1 MKQDYHQLLKP
12 EIIHTVS
19 GLSLAAKIIVEGY
32 LNGINHSTRIG
43 YGMEFSQYRPYEVG
57 DDLRLLD
64 WKMVAR
70 SGRYYIKQSEI
81 ETNVSVKFI
90 LDASKS
96 MLHQEDELTKMD
108 YAKILIASLS
118 YLAQKQ
124 GDAIGLFAL
133 NENELISLQPK
144 IQKQH
149 FSRLLSELIAVQP
162 EGKWPNST
170 VTSDKLHDRAHK
182 ELVFFIT
189 DLYEHD
195 KELTKFIKRLKTT
208 KNEVVVLHLLG
219 KNELDFNYEGSLT
232 FEDLET
238 GVQLKVDAKE
248 AKQIY
253 LQQVKNAISETKNF
267 LFKND
272 INYHLFQLDEPINE
286 AIKFYIDKRTK
297 IR

>member
-19 GLSLAAKIIVEGY
+19 GLSLVAKIIVEGY

-43 YGMEFSQYRPYEVG
+43 YGMEFSQYRPYEIG

-64 WKMVAR
+64 WKMAAR

-96 MLHQEDELTKMD
+96 MLHKEDELNKMD

-118 YLAQKQ
+118 YLAKKQ
-124 GDAIGLFAL
+124 GDAVGLFAL
-133 NENELISLQPK
+133 NEDELVSLQPK
-144 IQKQH
+144 IQKQY
-149 FSRLLSELIAVQP
+149 FNRLLSELIAIQP
-162 EGKWPNST
+162 EGKWPIDTIN
-170 VTSDKLHDRAHK
+170 SDKLHDRAHK
-182 ELVFFIT
+182 ELVFFVT
-189 DLYEHD
+189 DLYEHE
-195 KELTKFIKRLKTT
+195 KELTQFIKRLKTT

-219 KNELDFNYEGSLT
+219 KNELDFDYKGVLT

-248 AKQIY
+248 AKKAY
-253 LQQVKNAISETKNF
+253 LEKSKIAIEKTKNF
-267 LFKND
+267 LFQNN
-272 INYHLFQLDEPINE
+272 INYHLFQLNAPINE

-297 IR
+297 MR

>member
-19 GLSLAAKIIVEGY
+19 GLSLVAKIIVEGY

-43 YGMEFSQYRPYEVG
+43 YGMEFSQYRPYEIG

-64 WKMVAR
+64 WKMAAR

-96 MLHQEDELTKMD
+96 MLHKEDELNKMD

-118 YLAQKQ
+118 YLAKKQ
-124 GDAIGLFAL
+124 GDAVGLFAL
-133 NENELISLQPK
+133 NEDELVSLQPK
-144 IQKQH
+144 IQKQY
-149 FSRLLSELIAVQP
+149 FNRLLSELIAIQP
-162 EGKWPNST
+162 EGKWPVDTIN
-170 VTSDKLHDRAHK
+170 SDKLHDRAHK
-182 ELVFFIT
+182 ELVFFVT
-189 DLYEHD
+189 DLYEHE
-195 KELTKFIKRLKTT
+195 KELTQFIKRLKTT

-219 KNELDFNYEGSLT
+219 KNELDFDYKGVLT

-248 AKQIY
+248 AKKAY
-253 LQQVKNAISETKNF
+253 LEKSKIAIEKTKNF
-267 LFKND
+267 LFQNN
-272 INYHLFQLDEPINE
+272 INYHLFQLDAPINE

-297 IR
+297 MR

>member
-19 GLSLAAKIIVEGY
+19 GLSLTARIIVEGY

-43 YGMEFSQYRPYEVG
+43 YGMEFSQYRPYEMG

-70 SGRYYIKQSEI
+70 SGKYYIKQSEI

-96 MLHQEDELTKMD
+96 MLHQEDELNKMD
-108 YAKILIASLS
+108 YAKILIASLA

-124 GDAIGLFAL
+124 GDAVGLFAL
-133 NENELISLQPK
+133 NENKLVSLQPK

-149 FSRLLSELIAVQP
+149 FGRFLLELISVQP
-162 EGKWPNST
+162 DGKWPTSIIS
-170 VTSDKLHDRAHK
+170 SDKLHDRAHK

-189 DLYEHD
+189 DLYEHE
-195 KELTKFIKRLKTT
+195 KELTQFVKRLKTT
-208 KNEVVVLHLLG
+208 KNEVVVMHLLG
-219 KNELDFNYEGSLT
+219 KKELNFDYEGSLT

-238 GVQLKVDAKE
+238 GAQLKVDAKE
-248 AKQIY
+248 AKQTY
-253 LQQVKNAISETKNF
+253 LQQVKEAIDETKEF
-267 LFKND
+267 LFKNS
-272 INYHLFQLDEPINE
+272 ISYHLFQLDNSINE

-297 IR
+297 MR

>member
-19 GLSLAAKIIVEGY
+19 GLSLIAKIIVEGY

-43 YGMEFSQYRPYEVG
+43 YGMEFSQYRPYERG

-81 ETNVSVKFI
+81 ETNVSIKFI

-96 MLHQEDELTKMD
+96 MLHQEGELTKMD
-108 YAKILIASLS
+108 YAKVLIASLS
-118 YLAQKQ
+118 YLSQKQ
-124 GDAIGLFAL
+124 SDAVGLFAL
-133 NENELISLQPK
+133 NENKLVSLQSK

-149 FSRLLSELIAVQP
+149 FSRLLSELIDIQP
-162 EGKWPNST
+162 EGKWPTST
-170 VTSDKLHDRAHK
+170 NDSDKLHDRAHK

-189 DLYEHD
+189 DLYEYD
-195 KELTKFIKRLKTT
+195 EELTKFIKRLKTT

-219 KNELDFNYEGSLT
+219 KNELDFDYKGSFT

-238 GVQLKVDAKE
+238 GTRLKVDAKE
-248 AKQIY
+248 ARKIY
-253 LQQVKNAISETKNF
+253 LQNVKETTEKTKDF
-267 LFKND
+267 LYQNNID
-272 INYHLFQLDEPINE
+272 YHLFRLDNPINE
-286 AIKFYIDKRTK
+286 AIQFFIDKRT
-297 IR
+297 RMR

>member
-1 MKQDYHQLLKP
+1 MKQNYHQLLKP

-19 GLSLAAKIIVEGY
+19 GLSLIAKIIVEGY

-43 YGMEFSQYRPYEVG
+43 YGMEFSQYRPYERG

-96 MLHQEDELTKMD
+96 MLHQEDNLTKMD
-108 YAKILIASLS
+108 YAKVLIASLS

-124 GDAIGLFAL
+124 SDAVGLFAL
-133 NENELISLQPK
+133 NENKLVSLQPK

-149 FSRLLSELIAVQP
+149 FSRLLSELIDIEP
-162 EGKWPNST
+162 EGKWPIST
-170 VTSDKLHDRAHK
+170 NNSDKLHDRAHK

-189 DLYEHD
+189 DLYETD
-195 KELTKFIKRLKTT
+195 EELTKFIKRLKTT

-219 KNELDFNYEGSLT
+219 KNEIDFDYKGSLT

-238 GVQLKVDAKE
+238 GTRLKVDAKE
-248 AKQIY
+248 ARKMY
-253 LQQVKNAISETKNF
+253 LQNVKETTEKTKDF
-267 LFKND
+267 LYQNNID
-272 INYHLFQLDEPINE
+272 YHLFRLDNPINE
-286 AIKFYIDKRTK
+286 AIQFFIDKRT
-297 IR
+297 RML